1 MEYNVT
7 TEAVFEA
14 KPIISIVVPNHDLEI
29 NEEYTLMCRTRE
41 LYRVPHDNTSPA
53 YKGEE
58 EILQF
63 LQEHVSD
70 IQFDYIKK
78 CFSVY
83 PQHVAKS
90 MDSGFYD
97 IAVSAIEGKGNTIE
111 LPMIWTVEERRGYTF
126 SINLAEVSAIRF
138 KRDTQ
143 GLDISFSLPSTFIV
157 AELPNR
163 SNSEYAVILHDLF
176 EAWTFWKTLLHTNY
190 SKESA

>member
-1 MEYNVT
+1 VT

-14 KPIISIVVPNHDLEI
+14 KPIVSIVIPNHDLGT

-41 LYRVPHDNTSPA
+41 LYRGLPHDNTPPA
-53 YKGEE
+53 YKGEG

-63 LQEHVSD
+63 LQEHTSS

-83 PQHVAKS
+83 PQHNATL
-90 MDSGFYD
+90 MDTGFYD
-97 IAVSAIEGKGNTIE
+97 IAVSAIEGKANTIE
-111 LPMIWTVEERRGYTF
+111 LPMIWTVEERGGYTF
-126 SINLAEVSAIRF
+126 SVNLAEVSSIRF
-138 KRDTQ
+138 KRNTQ
-143 GLDISFSLPSTFIV
+143 GLDISFSLPSTFTV